1 MSEVLLRQLGCP
13 PFRQRIPWWGADL
26 QTLRDT
32 LRGTPQ
38 LPAQPEAL
46 TMPIG
51 ASAALLALLD
61 RPSSE
66 PAQALVL
73 LTHGLGGSSEAPGPR
88 RLAQTLTR
96 EGFAVLRLNLR
107 GAGAGRALAP
117 GTYAADCS
125 DDLLPVLEQA
135 RLLAGVLAGKGEP
148 LPLVGAGI
156 SLGGTVL
163 LNAMGQALKRRR
175 PALDGLVCISS
186 PLDLQACAHQ
196 FERPRNR
203 LYQHWLVQRLC
214 RQTLADPHGLSQ
226 SERLALTGAGRPRS
240 IRHFDALI
248 TAPRWG
254 YTSVDQYYTDASPQR
269 WLQADLP
276 LPPTL
281 LLHAADDPWVP
292 ADTTLA
298 LARLQADDAAALPKN
313 LELCIT
319 PRGGHNGFHG
329 QGDSPQGCWSDRV
342 AARWLLARLP
352 RG

>member
-1 MSEVLLRQLGCP
+1 
-13 PFRQRIPWWGADL
+13 
-26 QTLRDT
+26 
-32 LRGTPQ
+32 
-38 LPAQPEAL
+38 
-46 TMPIG
+46 MPIG